1 MSVPGEAD
9 EYYRAI
15 EEEFRR
21 LRGAPMLLSP
31 RDWALIGEWRA
42 ARIPLRVALQGITNV
57 FDSFARRTPPTTRRI
72 NSLSYCRQEVLSLH
86 ELYLGLHG
94 VDAGRPVTAAGEQAP
109 APAVL
114 RHLTRLGRHIREAMT
129 LASEKHDDRI
139 VQVLARV
146 TSDLKRMRREV
157 RTATLEP
164 QALEERLR
172 QLDETLLEVARE
184 SLSTDERTR
193 LEAEADAMLGDRRA
207 RMTEQAFAATLAT
220 YLARHLRRSRNL
232 PRLTLFD

>member
-1 MSVPGEAD
+1 MSDPGESD

-15 EEEFRR
+15 EEEFCR
-21 LRGAPMLLSP
+21 LRGALMLLSP
-31 RDWALIGEWRA
+31 RDWALISEWRT

-57 FDSFARRTPPTTRRI
+57 FDSFAHRTPTTRRI

-94 VDAGRPVTAAGEQAP
+94 VDAGRPATVAGKQAP
-109 APAVL
+109 ASAVL
-114 RHLTRLGRHIREAMT
+114 RHLTRLGRHVREAMT

-139 VQVLARV
+139 VQALARV

-164 QALEERLR
+164 QALEEQLR

-184 SLSTDERTR
+184 SLSPDERAR

-207 RMTEQAFAATLAT
+207 RMTEQAFAVTLAT
-220 YLARHLRRSRNL
+220 YMARHLRLSRSL